1 MSHREVK
8 LAISMKI
15 LISIFGAGVVV
26 GLVLNN
32 PLLFIIGMLA
42 GIAALVGCWMEKPR
56 G

>member
-1 MSHREVK
+1 MK
-8 LAISMKI
+8 LLA
-15 LISIFGAGVVV
+15 SIFGAGVLT

-32 PLLFIIGMLA
+32 PLLFIVGMLA